1 MTRGDLTR
9 TSLLILAI
17 LFTSAGVCR
26 AQDTSEHHWLRRVAS
41 FVWSDDGQA
50 RPRVEASA
58 IVPIVSFSDFD
69 PLVARDE
76 ASGARVGTP
85 RSRSSEA
92 ALGGRLAWRLTRRVG
107 LEADVVRL
115 GYYANSPLAVGPS
128 GELAYTGG
136 SKTMLTLG
144 ATGTTQHGR
153 WRLLGEVAGGVTR
166 FQGLPAILSDSSSAP
181 ADGHRLEA
189 ILIAP
194 ETAPAYAPT
203 FVLGGGVAC
212 RVWSHIGV
220 RADLD
225 DAVIWYRPQ
234 PVELN
239 AAYHRHNPRETFSL
253 IWGF

>member
-1 MTRGDLTR
+1 MTRRDLAR
-9 TSLLILAI
+9 TSLLILAV

-41 FVWSDDGQA
+41 FVWSDDEKA

-58 IVPIVSFSDFD
+58 IVPIVSFTDLD
-69 PLVARDE
+69 PVVARDE
-76 ASGARVGTP
+76 AQGARIASP
-85 RSRSSEA
+85 RSRSTEA
-92 ALGGRLAWRLTRRVG
+92 ALGGRLGWRLTRRVG

-115 GYYANSPLAVGPS
+115 GYYADSPLAVGPD

-136 SKTMLTLG
+136 SKIILTLG

-153 WRLLGEVAGGVTR
+153 WRLLGNVSAGVTR
-166 FQGLPAILSDSSSAP
+166 FQGLPAILSDGVSASSN
-181 ADGHRLEA
+181 GHHLEVMV
-189 ILIAP
+189 IAP
-194 ETAPAYAPT
+194 EAAPAYAPT

-212 RVWSHIGV
+212 RVWSHMGL

-225 DAVIWYRPQ
+225 DAIIWYRPQ
-234 PVELN
+234 PVDIN
-239 AAYHRHNPRETFSL
+239 AAYHRHNPRATFSL